1 MLLKFTD
8 GLWDGV
14 EVSAS
19 TAPQYVDL
27 NGMMFGSRETS
38 ETTETAETGA
48 MGKQT
53 SKYQIVDVIE
63 TPGEEDVV
71 HYQLAE

>member
-38 ETTETAETGA
+38 DTAETGA
-48 MGKQT
+48 MEKQT

-71 HYQLAE
+71 QYQLTE